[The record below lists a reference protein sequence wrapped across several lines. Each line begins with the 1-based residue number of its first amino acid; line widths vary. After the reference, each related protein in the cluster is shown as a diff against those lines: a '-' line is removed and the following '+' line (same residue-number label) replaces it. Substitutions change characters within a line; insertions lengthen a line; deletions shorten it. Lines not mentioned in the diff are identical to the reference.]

1 MDSLAYLHLALAY
14 QDSTDTEAI
23 LGKWIEEF
31 WQRWLSKPI
40 SARLILR
47 LFSLGITLL
56 ILTLAQVALALQI
69 TDSGP
74 EVAQL
79 QRNLQQL
86 GYYRGPITG
95 YFDEAT
101 DRAVRTL
108 QRDAGLTV
116 DGDVGPNTRLE
127 ISQRLTFGNQAAQ
140 LPLVT
145 LPPLPPIAGYNPPTS
160 QVTFGEPLPGQ
171 LGYNQQSRTINRTL
185 RRGDRGWD
193 VELLQSRLADLGF
206 YFGDID
212 GIYGEQT
219 ERAVS
224 GFQRSRRLWPSGIAD
239 TETLQALDINRPPGD
254 GGDPSFITVTL
265 KGYVVVIP
273 TGNYLMVSQ
282 VQSIYPSAIAARNR
296 RGRYVYV
303 GSYNNRAQA
312 ESQSALLRSQGFANA
327 RVVHFR

>member
-31 WQRWLSKPI
+31 WQQWLSKPI

-56 ILTLAQVALALQI
+56 ILTLAQVALALQFR
-69 TDSGP
+69 DSGL

-79 QRNLQQL
+79 QRDLQQL

-108 QRDAGLTV
+108 QSYAGLTV
-116 DGDVGPNTRLE
+116 DGIVGRNTGLE

-140 LPLVT
+140 LPFVT
-145 LPPLPPIAGYNPPTS
+145 LPPPPPIAGYNPPIS
-160 QVTFGEPLPGQ
+160 QVMFSEPLPGQ

-185 RRGDRGWD
+185 RRGDRGWE
-193 VELLQSRLADLGF
+193 VQLLQSRLADLGF

-224 GFQRSRRLWPSGIAD
+224 GFQRSRRLFANGIAD
-239 TETLQALDINRPPGD
+239 AETLQALDINRPGTE
-254 GGDPSFITVTL
+254 GDPSFITVTL

-282 VQSIYPSAIAARNR
+282 VQSFYPSAIAARNR
-296 RGRYVYV
+296 RGRYVYI

>member
-56 ILTLAQVALALQI
+56 ILTLAQVALALQSG
-69 TDSGP
+69 DSGL

-79 QRNLQQL
+79 QRDLQQL
-86 GYYRGPITG
+86 GYYRGPVTG

-108 QRDAGLTV
+108 QSYAGLTV
-116 DGDVGPNTRLE
+116 DGIVGRNTGLE

-140 LPLVT
+140 LPFVT
-145 LPPLPPIAGYNPPTS
+145 LPPPPPIAGYNPPIS
-160 QVTFGEPLPGQ
+160 QVMFSEPLPGQ
-171 LGYNQQSRTINRTL
+171 LGYNQQSRTINPTL

-212 GIYGEQT
+212 RIYGEQT
-219 ERAVS
+219 ELAVS
-224 GFQRSRRLWPSGIAD
+224 RFQRSRGLFANGIAD
-239 TETLQALDINRPPGD
+239 AETLQALDINSGTR
-254 GGDPSFITVTL
+254 GDPSFMTVTL

-282 VQSIYPSAIAARNR
+282 VQSFYPSAIAARNR
-296 RGRYVYV
+296 RGRYVYI